1 MKYFSIIL
9 LFIIYLLQS
18 GCYYDKHD
26 LLNPGASVCD
36 TAIVTYS
43 GSVNP
48 IITANCTGCH
58 SGANAPLNIKLDIY
72 QGVSVQALNGR
83 ILGAITQSPGFSPM
97 PKNGTK
103 LSDCN
108 IAKIKKWIEAGAPD
122 N

>member
-1 MKYFSIIL
+1 MKRFLFITIIL
-9 LFIIYLLQS
+9 IAGLLQS

-26 LLNPGASVCD
+26 LLNPNSTCD
-36 TAIVTYS
+36 TTIVTYS

-58 SGANAPLNIKLDIY
+58 SGANAPLGIQLDVYTNVNI
-72 QGVSVQALNGR
+72 QALNGKL
-83 ILGAITQSPGFSPM
+83 LGAITHSSGFSPM

-108 IAKIKKWIEAGAPD
+108 IAKISKWVSSGAPD

>member
-1 MKYFSIIL
+1 MKCLLAIIIL
-9 LFIIYLLQS
+9 IVVLLQG

-26 LLNPGASVCD
+26 LLNPISTCD
-36 TAIVTYS
+36 STIVTYS

-58 SGANAPLNIKLDIY
+58 SGANAPLGIKLDVY
-72 QGVSVQALNGR
+72 DDVSIQALNGKLLR
-83 ILGAITQSPGFSPM
+83 AITHSPGISPM

-108 IAKIKKWIEAGAPD
+108 IAKISKWVSSGAPD